1 MATPVKFQGEVVEI
15 SKQLPVLNN
24 ADQIS
29 ISEIDGTIIEN
40 PPSRPADLGQPSRC
54 AQSDGGLFL
63 ATQLIDQFSS

>member
-40 PPSRPADLGQPSRC
+40 LPSRPADPGQPSRC
-54 AQSDGGLFL
+54 AQSDGGLFS